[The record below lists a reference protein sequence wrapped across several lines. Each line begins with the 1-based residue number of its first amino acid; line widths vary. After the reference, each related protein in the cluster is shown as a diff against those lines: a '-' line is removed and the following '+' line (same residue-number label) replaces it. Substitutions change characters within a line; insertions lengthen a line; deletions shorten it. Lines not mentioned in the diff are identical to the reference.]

1 MYEYSP
7 KRTNTAA
14 QRLILLFF
22 LGAAA
27 LILITMLVPTVPFR
41 WVFQLIAIGLL
52 TAAIFLVTRYVTKL
66 FLYRIENG
74 DLTVTEADARGK
86 RQITVCR
93 VSVANIQSL
102 ERLDEPNVADA
113 ALSDLKK
120 QKIKLFDY
128 TADLRPADSILLVVR
143 EGGEDLAIRL
153 SFDEILFGLLG
164 DAEEM
169 R

>member
-14 QRLILLFF
+14 RRLILLFF

-27 LILITMLVPTVPFR
+27 LILITMMVPNVPFR

-86 RQITVCR
+86 RRITVCR
-93 VSVANIQSL
+93 VGVANIQSL
-102 ERLDEPNVADA
+102 ERLDEPHAANA
-113 ALSDLKK
+113 ALADLKK

-153 SFDEILFGLLG
+153 SFDETLFELLG
-164 DAEEM
+164 E